1 MGWYYKLPIKVKLLL
16 SFSALIVMTLF
27 IAVSAVVSMK
37 QSQDVASYVHWT
49 LEERYQRIERVSEA
63 GRKLQNMIFV
73 YASNG
78 DFGSETISHA
88 TVSDAAND
96 FRRYTNALVPG
107 NFPNEIREIKA
118 GANQVLDI
126 LEKKI
131 TPFVEQGNSI
141 EALASYA
148 SDIIPLYGSMFIKFN
163 YVSNN
168 MIKEVFAQVDS
179 VADTRPMYVVIA
191 ITLAAIIFSLII
203 AVITSAYIK
212 GAVFHTI
219 TNLRIIENQDFSQ
232 SCKSHYSDE
241 FGDLSNVLENVRTKL
256 SSVLKTLISLA
267 DNLGTE
273 MQHAHALVER
283 LEHHAADS

>member
-88 TVSDAAND
+88 TVADAAND
-96 FRRYTNALVPG
+96 FRRYANALVPG

-168 MIKEVFAQVDS
+168 MIK
-179 VADTRPMYVVIA
+179 
-191 ITLAAIIFSLII
+191 
-203 AVITSAYIK
+203 
-212 GAVFHTI
+212 
-219 TNLRIIENQDFSQ
+219 
-232 SCKSHYSDE
+232 
-241 FGDLSNVLENVRTKL
+241 
-256 SSVLKTLISLA
+256 
-267 DNLGTE
+267 
-273 MQHAHALVER
+273 
-283 LEHHAADS
+283 

>member
-96 FRRYTNALVPG
+96 FRRYANALVPG

-126 LEKKI
+126 LEKKSPHLLSKV
-131 TPFVEQGNSI
+131 TLLRLLHLM
-141 EALASYA
+141 LATSFLFMA
-148 SDIIPLYGSMFIKFN
+148 PCSL
-163 YVSNN
+163 
-168 MIKEVFAQVDS
+168 
-179 VADTRPMYVVIA
+179 
-191 ITLAAIIFSLII
+191 SLI
-203 AVITSAYIK
+203 
-212 GAVFHTI
+212 
-219 TNLRIIENQDFSQ
+219 
-232 SCKSHYSDE
+232 
-241 FGDLSNVLENVRTKL
+241 
-256 SSVLKTLISLA
+256 
-267 DNLGTE
+267 
-273 MQHAHALVER
+273 M
-283 LEHHAADS
+283 